1 MFNKMKRFMA
11 ILLSLTMLLSA
22 MPMNALA
29 ETFSSGWTSAVDDGI
44 SLLAEGNYTVRVGQT
59 ITIEGSSGYSH
70 YWYVDDDAQ
79 NTGSVILT
87 NTGSRT
93 VRVEGVT
100 EGTVTL
106 VHYYQSNGRYRIQTF
121 TVQVTAL
128 EASMQYIYLYV
139 QVGGNTDGLTINSD
153 GWYTVGYIT
162 HKIPDGDD
170 VHDSYWSED
179 NRYTYGEPYLD
190 GVVAAV
196 SPGAITLYPTN
207 ANVFTDEVLNSI
219 DWTDYGL
226 NISGGASDYVSDSTS
241 WEWHLDGHL
250 QIDYKI
256 LIEQWIE
263 CEANEERAEWY
274 NGKWYKQ
281 YGITGFY
288 AYSDGD
294 FGHQLT
300 AEGLAAS
307 RPIDNYEFV
316 SGDPESIRLNSES
329 NNNTVKLY
337 YNKQVG
343 DLTVEKAFGENSA
356 PAEEKSFN
364 LDYVYT
370 ADGEEHTGTIVATW
384 NPDTQ
389 SFAYSSESDDVTDE
403 NTLAGLPVGTQVTIT
418 ERAADASGYDVSYTP
433 SQTAII
439 AQGEQTVTVTNT
451 VSTGSLTLV
460 KAMAADSAAPSA
472 GDSFNLEYSYDTED
486 GKVTGTVVATW
497 NGTETGF
504 TYTID
509 GETGNTID
517 GIPVGTTVTISESG
531 ADNYKA
537 SYSGDVTVS
546 AAGDAE
552 AIIDADGQTVTLTN
566 TRKLGRI
573 GYNLVRQ
580 DATINTTGW
589 SFYEY
594 SGTDAPKYTVDN
606 EWYANG
612 DQYEVTDRIPTSD
625 GYIFVGWFDKA
636 FSQAGGVNDPAEIL
650 HAGEYNTYNR
660 ELTDERVQTLDA
672 IWATLAVENAVYVY
686 DEQAHTIPTPNG
698 GYSLEGL
705 DLKYQDQI
713 ESENLV
719 RVSDYKYATSE
730 NGTYSTTLPT
740 FTEVGVHEVWVKAT
754 VTAGSRSTEIVK
766 RATVTIYPRLVV
778 EKTLAEGET
787 ATDEAF
793 TFVLT
798 KDGEPVP
805 GAEYVVLNSEGA
817 IVETKTTG
825 TNGSFTLAAGQTA
838 TFTGEGIDIASY
850 PGTYTVT
857 EDVENGWVAQLA
869 QTANLDLPA
878 SGNEVE
884 LTFTNSRST
893 QQITI
898 TKTWE
903 DGDNQDGLRPEPS
916 EFSVTLTDETNSSN
930 AHTVS
935 SWAESSTDSNV
946 WTATITVP
954 AYTDDGEKITYT
966 VSESAVEGYTTS
978 GDESVTPADDTTVVI
993 TNTHTTAT
1001 TSVSVKKVW
1010 NDGENVDG
1018 VRPASVTVALYA
1030 NGKQQGEAVT
1040 LNAENQWTH
1049 KWTNLAVYE
1058 NGTAIE
1064 YEVYEMNG
1072 DTAVQEGGSIP
1083 SLDSAHGRNY
1093 TVSYSNSGNAWTI
1106 TNKYTPQRETVSGT
1120 KTWDG
1125 LEKGETAPTV
1135 TVQLQKWDSDSD
1147 EWTPVTDVATQEVD
1161 NEGTYTFS
1169 DLPKYE
1175 LVDGTYVEV
1184 EYRVVEL
1191 NPEEG
1196 VTPSGG
1202 TKDEDGNYD
1211 LTNMMDTTSVT
1222 ITKVWDDQDDKYGLR
1237 PSTTDFTVT
1246 LTDQANANRTYTAS
1260 DWTVSE
1266 DDSNVWTVTIDN
1278 VRTHDVAGNKLTYT
1292 VSENVAEPYT
1302 ASHTPETIKP
1312 ADVESEV
1319 EVTVTNTLKT
1329 MDVIVNKT
1337 WDLNGIELEEYPEI
1351 KLELRHDNQMVA
1363 ETTLTTT
1370 DLTGSVT
1377 FANVPYREEGYTVVE
1392 TSITGGTF
1400 PEGTLNAPSGGV
1412 ASLFPTLA
1420 SAEVV
1425 LVDGKYTASLTNTA
1439 KDGSGNELGA
1449 MTVTKVLDLNG
1460 VEWEGDT
1467 YPSFEFGVLI
1477 GEGNE
1482 SIALPTFYLTPAEQS
1497 DGTISATS
1505 GQILAV
1511 VGASVTVDE
1520 VTQPGWT
1527 ADKTSD
1533 KVTIGETPANVTF
1546 TNTRDV
1552 VTSLTVTKVWDVPA
1566 DMTMPTPAL
1575 SVEIT
1580 RSVEGGT
1587 GETVVAGIALSESN
1601 EWSWTAEGTF
1611 PTHDE
1616 NGNAYIYSAT
1626 EEAADPAEQSVLAQY
1641 DLTVGTAKPAEG
1653 GTKIVLTNTISDGD
1667 TVTVTVQKVV
1677 VDESGTTPNDKTFA
1691 ISYTVNSNGT
1701 QVASGTLELANNG
1714 SQDIIVPKGAKV
1726 TVTETP
1732 GEGWTVSYSNN
1743 DGTAFNENGTI
1754 TVTNKRKSTSVDV
1767 TKVWVDGNAYQ
1778 TRPSVA
1784 DFEGML
1790 ALYSTTDDWETSTL
1804 VTNASPSVTPVEG
1817 SSSEW
1822 TIAYSNLPDY
1832 DLDGKKYT
1840 YAVVET
1846 LPEDSEYVQSFSVDT
1861 AAIGEATGVLDEGT
1875 IINTLTGTVDVTVT
1889 KTWVDDGNAQKG
1901 RPAEDVFAGWLTLY
1915 RTTDD
1920 WASSESVTVEADD
1933 LTVTAPEGSNNWTV
1947 TYSGLDKYDA
1957 NGNAYIYAVVET
1969 VPEDSEYV
1977 QSFSG
1982 DTAAIGEA
1990 TGVLDEGTIINTL
2003 TGTVNVT
2010 VNKVWNDGDGALD
2023 SSLIPSDETITIVIY
2038 QGVEELEDQA
2048 LTLSSENGW
2057 KDSVT
2062 GLPKYDANGALY
2074 EYTVAEQG
2082 AENGV
2087 ITIDGK
2093 KYTVAISESAETAN
2107 SFTVTNT
2114 RQSDDEPTKPV
2125 KTYDEDVENKF
2136 DMVEVEEQI
2145 VYTISYT
2152 NHLNVPATVKI
2163 TDVLDAGVDFV
2174 DATGYSTPVEDVT
2187 VEYVVVDG
2195 VETVIWTIENVEA
2208 FGTGTVT
2215 LTVKVNGDAL
2225 NDADLTITNTATAQV
2240 GNDSSTSE
2248 EVDITVYNPSLDVE
2262 KKVTNIDEAPFE
2274 LGDEIDYTVTVT
2286 NNGNVT
2292 LEDIAFEDDHLD
2304 EQAMTNL
2311 PEGASL
2317 GNGQIVIEELGVG
2330 NSISFDYTYTVTSAD
2345 ILEGK
2350 VTNTA
2355 TATADDPTDPSKP
2368 DITDTDTTET
2378 DLDEV
2383 KATFTVEK
2391 TSDVTGSVGVNDTIT
2406 YTIVVTN
2413 TGNVP
2418 LTNVV
2423 VDDKLD
2429 GVTFVQSDDYTINGD
2444 GNAVIDTLAV
2454 NASVT
2459 LTATYTVT
2467 AADVAAGYV
2476 HNEVTANG
2484 INPDPDGEDPT
2495 GGDET
2500 YDPTD
2505 PVKEVDT
2512 TGNVA
2517 VDDTLTYT
2525 IHYFNHNDAAVDV
2538 KITDVLDPGLDF
2550 VSASDG
2556 GTYTFDEDEGTRT
2569 VTWTLENVEA
2579 HTSGTVTLTVEVN
2592 ETAKTQTEGEK
2603 EASVSNDATVTVGD
2617 REEIT
2622 NEVTNPLKDDDP
2634 TDPTKTVTGGTTV
2647 YDEDGTMVNVG
2658 DELTY
2663 TISWTNHLNHEATVV
2678 ITDELDPNVEYVD
2691 ATVTAPA
2698 NGKVAH
2704 ENGVVTWTINAAAY
2718 ETGKVTVTV
2727 RVKDS
2732 ALDGSSSPTVEN
2744 EATVVIDNTIKQE
2757 TEPVKTTV
2765 ANPAIGITKS
2775 ISNGSEAPFE
2785 LDDEIEYTVK
2795 VTNTGNVTLTDIE
2808 LTDSLSEDL
2817 TIETLP
2823 EGATYDQDGWI
2834 VIEEL
2839 EPEASIIF
2847 TYTYTVTSGD
2857 ILTGKVDN
2865 TARVTADDPTKSGDE
2880 TVSAEDDATADL
2892 DDVNAGIEVTKTA
2905 DKTGPL
2911 VEGDVI
2917 TYTITVE
2924 NTGNVA
2930 LKNIDVVD
2938 ALEGVAFTQTSGT
2951 VSSESGNTVTITVD
2965 GAKVTIAELAAYD
2978 SIELT
2983 ATYTVTAADV
2993 AAGHVHNGVTVT
3005 TDEVPDPD
3013 DEENP
3018 QKPEDKDDID
3028 LPTVPTKALVSG
3040 ADEDGFV
3047 NVGDELTYTISYY
3060 NYNDEAAT
3068 VVITDKLDSGVTFV
3082 SASDEGDESNGTV
3095 TWRLNVEAHTGGT
3108 VTLVVEVNETAK
3120 LQVAGETVASVSN
3133 DATVTIG
3140 NYTATTN
3147 EVTNPLKEDDPEK
3160 PTKTVA
3166 DATDATVTNGS
3177 NVEVGD
3183 ELTYTISYY
3192 NHHNAAATVVITDVL
3207 DPGVTLVWYS
3217 GSASN
3222 DTTADGRVQLT
3233 WTIANVPAL
3242 TAGSVTVTV
3251 RVNETAKLLDEGET
3265 QATVENTANVK
3276 VGNDDDVNTD
3286 TVENPIKPENPQDPT
3301 KTATEINNTT
3311 IVTTDGVEVEV
3322 GDEITYQIAYRNY
3335 TNERQTLTI
3344 TDVLDEGVDLVRATS
3359 DSENGITYEYANH
3372 TVTWTI
3378 TNVAPFTNGSVT
3390 LTVRVNETAKEVG
3403 TDEMVA
3409 TVDNAASL
3417 TIGKTTTTSDTVIIP
3432 VKDDEPTDPTKEAT
3446 KIEDVEITT
3455 TQGVTVEV
3463 GDAITYEIAYTN
3475 HTADRVT
3482 VRIVDELD
3490 DGVDFFDATG
3500 YPATE
3505 GNVTAVYDDETH
3517 TVTWTITG
3525 VAPFTSGS
3533 VELTVEVNETAKE
3546 VGDGEDL
3553 ATVDNTAY
3561 VTIGG
3566 NDPEQTNTVDIPLE
3580 DDDPT
3585 DPTKEATEINDVE
3598 ITTTDG
3604 QTVEVGDEIT
3614 YVIGYTNHTADR
3626 VDVTIRDVLDGGVD
3640 YVGATGNPTDGNVTA
3655 VYDDE
3660 THTVTW
3666 TITGVAPF
3674 TDGSVTLTVL
3684 VTEDAKKTEPGE
3696 ELATVD
3702 NTAYVAIGDGETEFE
3717 TKPVEI
3723 PVEPDDPEKPEKSSD
3738 IEDSGNSFGMIEVG
3752 DQIVYTIE
3760 YYNNLNVPANVTVID
3775 HLDSGVDFVSAGNGG
3790 SYDSATHTVTWTI
3803 QNVAP
3808 FTTGTVTLTVVV
3820 NESAIDGSEP
3830 TVTNTASAEVGNQS
3844 SFDSEAVEI
3853 PVYNPDV
3860 EIVKEVADN
3869 REESEQKG
3877 YYAVG
3882 ETVEFEI
3889 TVTNTGNVTLSN
3901 LVVSDD
3907 IHASGDAEIVAGT
3920 GYQIDA
3926 DGNAVIAALEP
3937 GESVVVYAQYV
3948 VQVGD
3953 LGDEPVVNTASV
3965 TAPDPDDPD
3974 DPDEPP
3980 VEDEDEEEFTP
3991 DVTTEVTGSKIWND
4005 LDNMYNTRP
4014 DSITVRL
4021 YADGAE
4027 YAVQTVTAA
4036 SGWTY
4041 AFTGL
4046 PVHNA
4051 DGTEIR
4057 YTVTEDA
4064 VTGYDT
4070 TLIPVG
4076 GDENASYE
4084 WEIQN
4089 DLQQYTLTVRY
4100 WYNEVG
4106 GRTAA
4111 PTVTGTYYYGQSYS
4125 VVSPRIPGYTS
4136 NPSVV
4141 SGVITGDVVRDVIY
4155 TAIDYTLTIYYV
4167 YEDGTTAAPT
4177 YTEVLNVN
4185 DDYYVVSPVLEGY
4198 VASRLVVSGT
4208 MPANNVVYTVIYVPE
4223 TETVEIDRDGVSLNI
4238 GSVVMNVGDCFE

>member
-44 SLLAEGNYTVRVGQT
+44 SLLADGNYTVAVNSSIAIQGS
-59 ITIEGSSGYSH
+59 GSSSSSH
-70 YWYVDDDAQ
+70 EWEVKRGG
-79 NTGSVILT
+79 TGSVSLINT
-87 NTGSRT
+87 NQQT
-93 VRVEGVT
+93 VGVYGTRV
-100 EGTVTL
+100 GTVTL
-106 VHYYQSNGRYRIQTF
+106 THTYGSWYNRQTEEF
-121 TVQVTAL
+121 TVEVVARDST
-128 EASMQYIYLYV
+128 ETIYLYV
-139 QVGGNTDGLTINSD
+139 QVEGDASDLTPNHL

-162 HKIPDGDD
+162 YNGIPDA
-170 VHDSYWSED
+170 DSLGITDANYDST
-179 NRYTYGEPYLD
+179 NRYKYGKDYLED
-190 GVVAAV
+190 VIGAV
-196 SPGAITLYPTN
+196 SPSTVTLYPVN
-207 ANVFTDEVLNSI
+207 ASVFTDEVLSNI
-219 DWTDYGL
+219 NWKHYGL
-226 NISGGASDYVSDSTS
+226 NISSGASDYVNNN
-241 WEWHLDGHL
+241 WQWHLDGYL
-250 QIDYKI
+250 EIDYWI
-256 LIEQWIE
+256 LIQQWIE
-263 CEANEERAEWY
+263 CDENDDGAELH
-274 NGKWYKQ
+274 NGKWYMR
-281 YGITGFY
+281 YNNVGFY
-288 AYSDGD
+288 AYDDSDSGTYLEAAD
-294 FGHQLT
+294 L
-300 AEGLAAS
+300 AED
-307 RPIDNYEFV
+307 RPIEGYTFV
-316 SGDPESIRLNSES
+316 EGSPEEIALTRA
-329 NNNTVKLY
+329 NNNETVNLY
-337 YNKQVG
+337 YDKQVG

-389 SFAYSSESDDVTDE
+389 SFAYSSESADVTNG
-403 NTLAGLPVGTQVTIT
+403 NTLSGLPVGTRVTIT
-418 ERAADASGYDVSYTP
+418 ERAPDASGYDVSYTP

-451 VSTGSLTLV
+451 VSTGSLTII
-460 KAMAADSAAPSA
+460 KALDEENPNVENTVFTLKAQIGDDAENPVVITAAWDKDDKTFTYASTDSRVAADHQ
-472 GDSFNLEYSYDTED
+472 
-486 GKVTGTVVATW
+486 
-497 NGTETGF
+497 
-504 TYTID
+504 TI
-509 GETGNTID
+509 EN
-517 GIPVGTTVTISESG
+517 IPVGTVVTVTEE
-531 ADNYKA
+531 DP
-537 SYSGDVTVS
+537 GDYYRVTTS
-546 AAGDAE
+546 P
-552 AIIDADGQTVTLTN
+552 TVVTINGTAQSVTITN
-566 TRKLGRI
+566 TPLGRI
-573 GYNLVRQ
+573 GYNLVISGVTNSVPDDWTYNSDSEAGGAKYIVDGAYYAVGQ
-580 DATINTTGW
+580 QYQVT
-589 SFYEY
+589 EY
-594 SGTDAPKYTVDN
+594 
-606 EWYANG
+606 
-612 DQYEVTDRIPTSD
+612 IPTHSD
-625 GYIFVGWFDKA
+625 YTFVGWFDKA
-636 FSQAGGVNDPAEIL
+636 YKGYNPEIL
-650 HAGEYNTYNR
+650 QPNGFNVYTRNDE
-660 ELTDERVQTLDA
+660 ELDTRILTLDA
-672 IWATLAVENAVYVY
+672 IWAQLTVTDAVYIY
-686 DEQAHTIPTPNG
+686 DGDPHTIDEAAADYSITSLGEEYQEEIEQAGLLGLRNIE
-698 GYSLEGL
+698 YSESGEDGSWVDGVEKLEGFI
-705 DLKYQDQI
+705 D
-713 ESENLV
+713 
-719 RVSDYKYATSE
+719 
-730 NGTYSTTLPT
+730 
-740 FTEVGVHEVWVKAT
+740 VGVHNVYVRADLYVDGRT
-754 VTAGSRSTEIVK
+754 VTLTK
-766 RATVTIYPRLVV
+766 TATVTIYPRLVV

-805 GAEYVVLNSEGA
+805 GAEYVVTGSSETP
-817 IVETKTTG
+817 ETDE
-825 TNGSFTLAAGQTA
+825 NGSFTLAAGQTA

-857 EDVENGWVAQLA
+857 EDVENGWVAQSAA

-878 SGNEVE
+878 SGNEVK
-884 LTFTNSRST
+884 LKFTNRRST

-903 DGDNQDGLRPEPS
+903 DGDDQDGLRPEPS

-954 AYTDDGEKITYT
+954 TYDNGTAITYE
-966 VSESAVEGYTTS
+966 VSESVVEGYTTS

-1001 TSVSVKKVW
+1001 TSVSVEKVW
-1010 NDGENVDG
+1010 DDYGNKDGTRLSSVIVALYNGTTQVRTAELSEDNGWKVEWTDLPTNASGSPIDYTVRELNGATPIELNGTIPSAVDG
-1018 VRPASVTVALYA
+1018 VNYVVT
-1030 NGKQQGEAVT
+1030 
-1040 LNAENQWTH
+1040 
-1049 KWTNLAVYE
+1049 
-1058 NGTAIE
+1058 
-1064 YEVYEMNG
+1064 
-1072 DTAVQEGGSIP
+1072 
-1083 SLDSAHGRNY
+1083 
-1093 TVSYSNSGNAWTI
+1093 YSKEDVGNAWTV
-1106 TNKYTPQRETVSGT
+1106 TNTYTTSVKVSGT

-1135 TVQLQKWDSDSD
+1135 TVQLQKHTSGD
-1147 EWTPVTDVATQEVD
+1147 EDGWTNVQDAVRQVA
-1161 NEGTYTFS
+1161 NGGTYTFS

-1184 EYRVVEL
+1184 QYRVVEMDL
-1191 NPEEG
+1191 KNG
-1196 VTPSGG
+1196 VTSAGG
-1202 TKDEDGNYD
+1202 DTESSYN
-1211 LTNMMDTTSVT
+1211 LTNTMATTSVT
-1222 ITKVWDDQDDKYGLR
+1222 IQKEWEDQNNKYGLR
-1237 PSTTDFTVT
+1237 PDSVTVT
-1246 LTDQANANRTYTAS
+1246 LTAISGTITYSYPVVLTEANNWAA
-1260 DWTVSE
+1260 
-1266 DDSNVWTVTIDN
+1266 TITG
-1278 VRTHDVAGNKLTYT
+1278 VRTHDLNGNALTYT
-1292 VSENVAEPYT
+1292 VSENVADSYQSAISPENI
-1302 ASHTPETIKP
+1302 TPANAEGK
-1312 ADVESEV
+1312 V
-1319 EVTVTNTLKT
+1319 EVTVINTLKT

-1337 WDLNGIELEEYPEI
+1337 WDLNGIELEEYPAVGLTLYYDGE
-1351 KLELRHDNQMVA
+1351 QV
-1363 ETTLTTT
+1363 ETATLVQDDDGKWTA
-1370 DLTGSVT
+1370 T
-1377 FANVPYREEGYTVVE
+1377 FDGVPYRESDYTVVE
-1392 TSITGGTF
+1392 TITGGTF
-1400 PEGTLNAPSGGV
+1400 PEDTLNAPDK
-1412 ASLFPTLA
+1412 AAELFTDTNEQTATVGIPVED
-1420 SAEVV
+1420 AE
-1425 LVDGKYTASLTNTA
+1425 GNYTATASLTNTA
-1439 KDGSGNELGA
+1439 KTSDGKDELGA
-1449 MTVTKVLDLNG
+1449 MTVTKVLDLN
-1460 VEWEGDT
+1460 DT
-1467 YPSFEFGVLI
+1467 TWAENSDYPAFEFTVSGAYSEDGADVTL
-1477 GEGNE
+1477 
-1482 SIALPTFYLTPAEQS
+1482 SLTPAK
-1497 DGTISATS
+1497 DTNSATS

-1653 GTKIVLTNTISDGD
+1653 GTKIVLTNAISDED
-1667 TVTVTVQKVV
+1667 TATVTVQKVV

-1790 ALYSTTDDWETSTL
+1790 ALYSTTDDWETSAL

-1846 LPEDSEYVQSFSVDT
+1846 VTEGSEYVQSFRGDT
-1861 AAIGEATGVLDEGT
+1861 AAIGEDTGVLDGGT

-1901 RPAEDVFAGWLTLY
+1901 RPTEDVFAGWLTLY
-1915 RTTDD
+1915 RTTDG
-1920 WASSESVTVEADD
+1920 WVSSEPVTVEADD

-1957 NGNAYIYAVVET
+1957 NGKKYTYAVVET

-1977 QSFSG
+1977 QSFRG

-2003 TGTVNVT
+2003 TGTVDVT

-2093 KYTVAISESAETAN
+2093 KYTVAISKSAETAN

-2152 NHLNVPATVKI
+2152 NHLNVPETVKI

-2174 DATGYSTPVEDVT
+2174 DATGHSTPVEDVT
-2187 VEYVVVDG
+2187 VEHAVVDG
-2195 VETVIWTIENVEA
+2195 VETVIWTIRNVEA

-2262 KKVTNIDEAPFE
+2262 KEVINIDEAPFE

-2317 GNGQIVIEELGVG
+2317 VNGQIVIAELGVG
-2330 NSISFDYTYTVTSAD
+2330 NRITFTYTYTVTSAD
-2345 ILEGK
+2345 IIEGK

-2368 DITDTDTTET
+2368 DITDTAETTT
-2378 DLDEV
+2378 TLVPVD
-2383 KATFTVEK
+2383 ASFTVEK

-2429 GVTFVQSDDYTINGD
+2429 DVTFVQSNDYTINGD

-2459 LTATYTVT
+2459 LTATYTV
-2467 AADVAAGYV
+2467 AAEDVAAGYV

-2484 INPDPDGEDPT
+2484 INPDPDGKDPT

-2505 PVKEVDT
+2505 PVKEVKE
-2512 TGNVA
+2512 TGSVE
-2517 VDDTLTYT
+2517 VGDTLTYT
-2525 IHYFNHNDAAVDV
+2525 IHYYNHTDAAVDV

-2550 VSASDG
+2550 VEASPD
-2556 GTYTFDEDEGTRT
+2556 GTYTFDEDEGTRM

-2579 HTSGTVTLTVEVN
+2579 HTSGTVTLVVEVN

-2622 NEVTNPLKDDDP
+2622 NEVTNPLKEDDP
-2634 TDPTKTVTGGTTV
+2634 TNPTKTVKGGTTV

-2663 TISWTNHLNHEATVV
+2663 TISWTNHLNHAATVV
-2678 ITDELDPNVEYVD
+2678 ITDELDTNVEYVG
-2691 ATVTAPA
+2691 ATPPV
-2698 NGKVAH
+2698 NGNVAH

-2718 ETGKVTVTV
+2718 ETGTVTVTV

-2857 ILTGKVDN
+2857 ILAGKVTN
-2865 TARVTADDPTKSGDE
+2865 TATATADDPTKSGDE

-2951 VSSESGNTVTITVD
+2951 VSSESGNDVTITVD

-2978 SIELT
+2978 SIKLT

-2993 AAGHVHNGVTVT
+2993 AAGHVRNGVTVT
-3005 TDEVPDPD
+3005 PDPVPDPD
-3013 DEENP
+3013 DEDNP

-3040 ADEDGFV
+3040 ADKDGFV

-3095 TWRLNVEAHTGGT
+3095 TWTLENVEAHTSGT

-3251 RVNETAKLLDEGET
+3251 RVNDNAKLLDEGET

-3482 VRIVDELD
+3482 VTIVDELD

-3505 GNVTAVYDDETH
+3505 GNVTAVYDEDTH

-3553 ATVDNTAY
+3553 ATVDNTAT
-3561 VTIGG
+3561 VTIG
-3566 NDPEQTNTVDIPLE
+3566 NNSSETTTPVEIPVK
-3580 DDDPT
+3580 DDEPA
-3585 DPTKEATEINDVE
+3585 DPTKEATQINDTVIE
-3598 ITTTDG
+3598 TTDG
-3604 QTVEVGDEIT
+3604 VTVEVGDEIT
-3614 YVIGYTNHTADR
+3614 YEIAYTNHTADR

-3640 YVGATGNPTDGNVTA
+3640 YAGATGDPTEGNVTA

-3666 TITGVAPF
+3666 TIKDVAPF

-3790 SYDSATHTVTWTI
+3790 SYDSATHTVKWTI

-3820 NESAIDGSEP
+3820 NESAIDGSDP
-3830 TVTNTASAEVGNQS
+3830 TVTNTASAQVGNQS
-3844 SFDSEAVEI
+3844 SFDSEPVEI

-3860 EIVKEVADN
+3860 EIVKEVVDN

-3937 GESVVVYAQYV
+3937 GESVVVHAQYV

-4005 LDNMYNTRP
+4005 LDNLYNTRP

-4070 TLIPVG
+4070 TFIPVG
-4076 GDENASYE
+4076 GDESASYE
-4084 WEIQN
+4084 WKIQN

-4238 GSVVMNVGDCFE
+4238 GSVVMNAGDCFE